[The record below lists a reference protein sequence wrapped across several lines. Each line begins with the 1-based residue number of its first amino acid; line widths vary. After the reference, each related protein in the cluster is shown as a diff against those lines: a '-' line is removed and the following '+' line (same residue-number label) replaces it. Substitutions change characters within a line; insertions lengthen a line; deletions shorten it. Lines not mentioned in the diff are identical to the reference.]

1 MRELEKIL
9 EEIEQRVD
17 YYREHAT
24 LTYVDICAGLRE
36 AEGIIRKHMNE
47 KVTTNDLISRQAL
60 LDDFRNTITE
70 NSDTFDWLNM
80 IARQPTVNKGDGW
93 ISVEKN
99 LPPNS
104 KRKGSF
110 CPKYQVMTKYG
121 VTEGWYNPDV
131 ESWYV
136 LIWFMTER
144 YLDSE
149 IDFDKGD
156 KPRLL
161 RLPDEVNNVQHILT
175 AWRPLPDPY
184 RPNIQNKPEDHYPE
198 WRAKFLNKF
207 DRRV

>member
-1 MRELEKIL
+1 MQELEKIL

-93 ISVEKN
+93 IPVEERMPEAPEMEDEYPEFN
-99 LPPNS
+99 
-104 KRKGSF
+104 
-110 CPKYQVMTKYG
+110 VMIEGAKTPTTLQYSHDGVWVDDYG
-121 VTEGWYNPDV
+121 NVYNV
-131 ESWYV
+131 
-136 LIWFMTER
+136 I
-144 YLDSE
+144 
-149 IDFDKGD
+149 
-156 KPRLL
+156 
-161 RLPDEVNNVQHILT
+161 
-175 AWRPLPDPY
+175 AWQPLPEPY
-184 RPNIQNKPEDHYPE
+184 IPRNQNKPEDHYPE

-207 DRRV
+207 DRRE

>member
-1 MRELEKIL
+1 MQELEKIL

-93 ISVEKN
+93 IPVE
-99 LPPNS
+99 
-104 KRKGSF
+104 
-110 CPKYQVMTKYG
+110 
-121 VTEGWYNPDV
+121 E
-131 ESWYV
+131 
-136 LIWFMTER
+136 
-144 YLDSE
+144 
-149 IDFDKGD
+149 
-156 KPRLL
+156 
-161 RLPDEVNNVQHILT
+161 RLPDKEADKFIKEKLDGIGYLYPCLLTYRSPNTERIHVVRFYYDVYERWFVNAGEELCDKDRCI
-175 AWRPLPDPY
+175 AWRPLPEPY
-184 RPNIQNKPEDHYPE
+184 SPERNGE
-198 WRAKFLNKF
+198 
-207 DRRV
+207 